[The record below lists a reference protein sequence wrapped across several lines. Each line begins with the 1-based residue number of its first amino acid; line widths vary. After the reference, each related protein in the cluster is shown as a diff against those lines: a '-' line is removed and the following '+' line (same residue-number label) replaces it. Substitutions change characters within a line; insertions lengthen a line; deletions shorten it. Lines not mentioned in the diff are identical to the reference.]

1 MFKLNADGLA
11 SKQTG
16 INGGLVVDN
25 KGRIKIGFMQYM
37 GEAAYDLAE
46 SLSTRSGF
54 QIGIQKIN
62 KKIMNCILKVT

>member
-62 KKIMNCILKVT
+62 K